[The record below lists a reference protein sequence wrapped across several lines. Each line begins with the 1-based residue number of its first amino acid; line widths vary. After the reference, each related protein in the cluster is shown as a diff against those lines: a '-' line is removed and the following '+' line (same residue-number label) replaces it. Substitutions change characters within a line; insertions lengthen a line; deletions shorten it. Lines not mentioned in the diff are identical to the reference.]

1 MIPKHPFPMET
12 VFQNCY
18 LVNFAMEPS
27 LLQRLLPHPIQPDVR
42 NGEAFLSVV
51 VSELADMRPTFI
63 PKGFGFN
70 FNQIVYRAIV
80 TCNNERGVH
89 FLRSD
94 ANNRFMCL
102 TGNLFSFFH
111 FNYARINT
119 ALENGHHRINVATK
133 NREAD
138 IIANYDLSKLN
149 KEMPKYSVFSSLDD
163 AKEFFVELYVA
174 FSTIGDFSTAVRIKR
189 TNWDLS
195 VVHDENAIYSFMDGS
210 QMFPKGSTRLDSV
223 FYVKN
228 LFYHWHTLEKTKLY
242 R

>member
-1 MIPKHPFPMET
+1 MET
-12 VFQNCY
+12 IFQNCY
-18 LVNFAMEPS
+18 LVNYAMEPFLLQS
-27 LLQRLLPHPIQPDVR
+27 LLPYPIQPNIH

-51 VSELADMRPTFI
+51 VSELKDMRPTFI
-63 PKGFGFN
+63 PKGMGFN

-94 ANNRFMCL
+94 ANNKIMCL

-111 FNYARINT
+111 FNYARIENT
-119 ALENGHHRINVATK
+119 LNDGHHSINVLTK

-138 IIANYDLSKLN
+138 IVANYDLSKVN
-149 KEMPKYSVFSSLDD
+149 KEMPEYSVFSSLED

-174 FSTIGDFSTAVRIKR
+174 FSAIDNCSTAVRIKR
-189 TNWDLS
+189 TEWDLR

-210 QMFPKGSTRLDSV
+210 EMFPKGSTRLDSV

-228 LFYHWHTLEKTKLY
+228 LFYHWYTLEKTKF
-242 R
+242 RV